1 MRDDCNIYVRSL
13 KAGKRVMASVTH
25 FLEKRLKLRVNQEK
39 SAVDYVGKRKFQVY
53 RLLDSG

>member
-1 MRDDCNIYVRSL
+1 
-13 KAGKRVMASVTH
+13 MASVTH